1 MSCCHYFQP
10 SDGGD
15 TAFSVDGS
23 AVTFGHGALDEV
35 GDHARALGL
44 RRVALFTDRAVG
56 GLVHVARV
64 TASLRAAGV
73 DVGRF
78 DEVRIEPSDRSFL
91 HAARF
96 FRDGR
101 FDGAVSVGGGS
112 VMDTCK
118 AALLYATYPADFL
131 AYVNKPVGG
140 GVPVPGPLP
149 PHLACPTTCGTGSEC
164 TGIAIAGLFDSS
176 PARAAGSSEA
186 RGPGHLKVGIAHRS
200 LRPTRALIDPACALT
215 LPAAVVAASGFDV
228 LCHALESY
236 TALPYTQRARPER
249 GTLRPMSQGA
259 NPFSDVGSLEALRL
273 CGRYFLR
280 AVRDAQDHEARE
292 QLMYAAT
299 LAGIAFGNA
308 GVHVPHGMA
317 YSIAGLVRDFRMPG
331 YPAPD
336 APDHQALADEHAD
349 EHAAGALVPHGV
361 SVILAAPAVFR
372 VTAAVS
378 PERHLTAAQAL
389 GVDLRGVDTGQAG
402 AAGGIGARLA
412 AHLVSLMQ
420 ATSIPNGLGAVGYR
434 ADDVEPL
441 TAMTLLST
449 RLLQNAP
456 CALDRDALA
465 GLFRDALAYW

>member
-10 SDGGD
+10 TDGGD
-15 TAFSVDGS
+15 TAFSVDSS

-44 RRVALFTDRAVG
+44 RRVALFTDRQVG
-56 GLVHVARV
+56 GLEHAARV
-64 TASLRAAGV
+64 QAALRAAGV
-73 DVGRF
+73 DVGLF

-101 FDGAVSVGGGS
+101 FDGAVSLGGGS

-131 AYVNKPVGG
+131 TYVNKPVGG
-140 GVPVPGPLP
+140 GVGVPGPLP
-149 PHLACPTTCGTGSEC
+149 PHIACPTTCGTGSEC
-164 TGIAIAGLFDSS
+164 TGIAVAGLFESA
-176 PARAAGSSEA
+176 PAGGT
-186 RGPGHLKVGIAHRS
+186 GPGPERKAGHLKVGIAHRS
-200 LRPTRALIDPACALT
+200 LRPSRALIDPACAMT

-236 TALPYTQRARPER
+236 TALPYTRRARPER

-273 CGRYFLR
+273 CGRYLVR
-280 AVRDAQDHEARE
+280 AVRDAQDHQARE

-317 YSIAGLVRDFRMPG
+317 YSIAGLVRGFRMPG
-331 YPAPD
+331 YPACNAAEHAARKGD
-336 APDHQALADEHAD
+336 STDGQTDEHAS
-349 EHAAGALVPHGV
+349 GALVPHGV

-372 VTAAVS
+372 FTAAVC
-378 PERHLTAAQAL
+378 PERHLAAAQAL
-389 GVDLRGVDTGQAG
+389 GIDTRGADGGEAG
-402 AAGGIGARLA
+402 ALLA
-412 AHLVSLMQ
+412 AHLLSLMQ
-420 ATSIPNGLGAVGYR
+420 ATAIPSGLRALGYG

-441 TAMTLLST
+441 TAATLLST

-456 CALDRDALA
+456 CAIDRDALA